1 MTTKTELP
9 QMRLRDLRA
18 ALEQI
23 GAGHDDKIVCLL
35 TRPTTTQVRAC
46 SQFIRV
52 QGDRILIE
60 EA

>member
-1 MTTKTELP
+1 MTAELP
-9 QMRLRDLRA
+9 KMRLRDLRA

-23 GAGHDDKIVCLL
+23 GAGHDDKIICLL
-35 TRPTTTQVRAC
+35 THPTAKQVRTC
-46 SQFIRV
+46 SQMIRV